1 MTGIKKARKAGFF
14 IAQEPRLLYVS
25 FFVPLPSGRCPAGT
39 ANFLF
44 LLVLSL
50 HCPVKSAGVPVISY
64 SFH

>member
-1 MTGIKKARKAGFF
+1 MKGIKKARKAGFF
-14 IAQEPRLLYVS
+14 IAQEPRLLYVY

-50 HCPVKSAGVPVISY
+50 HCPV
-64 SFH
+64 